1 MNKRRDWLL
10 AGLAPWLLD
19 RAAAQNQNPIPGPAQ
34 AVLGTRIVTGFPPG
48 GTVDAVTRRLAE
60 HLRGPLGHP
69 VRVENKAGA
78 GGRLAVE
85 EVRRAAPDGRSW
97 LVTPASMLTL
107 YPHLYPKLSYTPEDL
122 VPVGGL
128 ARVGFA
134 FGVGPRVPEGVRTLK
149 DFLAWVPGSTTPVS
163 YGSPGAGS
171 PPHMLAALLEKE
183 ADVPLTHV
191 AYRGASPGMQDL
203 LGGQIA
209 AFSGPLGDFVPH
221 VASGRLRVLA
231 TSGPQR
237 SRFLPQV
244 PTFAEQGFANLQQTE
259 WYGCFM
265 PAGTPADLV
274 AQAAALVQQAAA
286 APGIA
291 EALAGL
297 GIELAGMD
305 TAQLAA
311 AVRSEHQA
319 WGPVVKRVGFTA
331 DS

>member
-10 AGLAPWLLD
+10 AALAPWLLD
-19 RAAAQNQNPIPGPAQ
+19 RAAAQGQSPPPGAAQ
-34 AVLGTRIVTGFPPG
+34 AAGTRIVTGFPPG

-107 YPHLYPKLSYTPEDL
+107 YPHLYPKLSYSAEDL

-149 DFLAWVPGSTTPVS
+149 DFLAWVPGNTTPVN

-191 AYRGASPGMQDL
+191 AYRGATPGMQDL

-237 SRFLPQV
+237 SRFLPQA
-244 PTFAEQGFANLQQTE
+244 PTFVEQGFANLQQTE

-265 PAGTPADLV
+265 PAGTPAELV
-274 AQAAALVQQAAA
+274 AQAAAWVQQAAA

-297 GIELAGMD
+297 GIELATMD

-319 WGPVVKRVGFTA
+319 WGQVVKRVGFTA